1 MVKVQSAERNWEP
14 RRAPPDKLDLDNTN
28 QYHGEALGSE
38 QTRLKAEGNQKTLD
52 RVPKSI
58 YAQRTIGSLPGLKD
72 CVPTYRGEVRLYP
85 ITTKDCNT
93 QPVAERFLQM
103 ERDHSSYKNVDVN
116 PSQTRVLAS
125 LIEAPVH
132 LDKEQF
138 WRHPLVELRN
148 TELEPGLES
157 ALTDELGADTAW
169 TEFDRYHQG
178 LYAFDQPRAR
188 RCPSPQHDHVISEM
202 SRSTED
208 GVACLNKDIP
218 ITKELT
224 SVLEGSR
231 FLHSGPSAARVGE
244 IVKEECSEATVTD
257 FDKEKVTERAALD
270 LPSPGQDGHEE
281 AQDSTV
287 PVSPTSKFHIGTR
300 RGRQLEMQALAVR
313 GLYIIGPTDVDKT
326 KQRCKRDTRFK
337 TREGS
342 HLDRTRGT
350 QNLDDLK
357 ATKSVSACPAVF
369 HLLPSLK
376 GDPGNTDRE
385 TGPGEHTYRCQ
396 CHQGSNEFHPLK
408 PQTSPR
414 HHEKDTIGQL
424 KNGMGQRKEFGRPVF
439 RTLRDAFHHLVACGC
454 FGAKDLRKTLRT
466 PVRIYWQML
475 KSIGVVSN

>member
-1 MVKVQSAERNWEP
+1 MAERLLE
-14 RRAPPDKLDLDNTN
+14 
-28 QYHGEALGSE
+28 
-38 QTRLKAEGNQKTLD
+38 
-52 RVPKSI
+52 
-58 YAQRTIGSLPGLKD
+58 
-72 CVPTYRGEVRLYP
+72 
-85 ITTKDCNT
+85 
-93 QPVAERFLQM
+93 M

-116 PSQTRVLAS
+116 PGQTRVLAS
-125 LIEAPVH
+125 PIEAPAH

-138 WRHPLVELRN
+138 WGHPLVELRN
-148 TELEPGLES
+148 TELEPGLEF
-157 ALTDELGADTAW
+157 ALTEELGADTARK
-169 TEFDRYHQG
+169 EFDRYHQG

-188 RCPSPQHDHVISEM
+188 RCPSPQHDCVISEM
-202 SRSTED
+202 SRSIED

-224 SVLEGSR
+224 SVLKEPNRKEGSG
-231 FLHSGPSAARVGE
+231 FLHSGPSAAHVGE

-313 GLYIIGPTDVDKT
+313 GLYITGPTDVDKT

-342 HLDRTRGT
+342 HLDRARGT

-396 CHQGSNEFHPLK
+396 CHQGSNEFYPLK

-439 RTLRDAFHHLVACGC
+439 RTLRDTFHHLVACGC

-466 PVRIYWQML
+466 PARIYWRML
-475 KSIGVVSN
+475 KNIGVVSN

>member
-1 MVKVQSAERNWEP
+1 MEGEQETMEP
-14 RRAPPDKLDLDNTN
+14 ASDDTK
-28 QYHGEALGSE
+28 EA
-38 QTRLKAEGNQKTLD
+38 N
-52 RVPKSI
+52 
-58 YAQRTIGSLPGLKD
+58 
-72 CVPTYRGEVRLYP
+72 YR
-85 ITTKDCNT
+85 
-93 QPVAERFLQM
+93 
-103 ERDHSSYKNVDVN
+103 
-116 PSQTRVLAS
+116 
-125 LIEAPVH
+125 
-132 LDKEQF
+132 DKEAN
-138 WRHPLVELRN
+138 LGD
-148 TELEPGLES
+148 TE
-157 ALTDELGADTAW
+157 A
-169 TEFDRYHQG
+169 
-178 LYAFDQPRAR
+178 
-188 RCPSPQHDHVISEM
+188 
-202 SRSTED
+202 
-208 GVACLNKDIP
+208 
-218 ITKELT
+218 KE
-224 SVLEGSR
+224 G
-231 FLHSGPSAARVGE
+231 VGE

-257 FDKEKVTERAALD
+257 FDKADRAALD

-337 TREGS
+337 TKEGS

-357 ATKSVSACPAVF
+357 ETKSVSACPAVF

-396 CHQGSNEFHPLK
+396 CHQGSNEFYPLK

-414 HHEKDTIGQL
+414 HHKKDTIGQL

-439 RTLRDAFHHLVACGC
+439 RTLRDTFHHLVACGC

-466 PVRIYWQML
+466 PVRMYWRML
-475 KSIGVVSN
+475 RNIGVVTK